1 MKKIFLSVLAI
12 AAMATTANAQLWL
25 GGSVNFSHSGGT
37 LKTGSSDVDKPSSNS
52 FTLAPMVGFALNDQL
67 SVGGE
72 VSLTSST
79 LKSDADFTGVDEKTS
94 TLAISVTPF
103 ARYTFAKFN
112 KLGVLAEAGLPIR
125 SITQKQETGG
135 NSVKG
140 DPLTYFGLY
149 VKPVLFYNLN
159 DHFQLECGLD
169 FMSLNAGHL
178 VKKDKDDSDKKET
191 TNTFS
196 FGADTHNVVTVGN
209 ITIGFIY
216 KL

>member
-25 GGSVNFSHSGGT
+25 GGSVNFSHSGGAM
-37 LKTGSSDVDKPSSNS
+37 KTKDSDVDKPKNNS

-67 SVGGE
+67 SIGGE
-72 VSLTSST
+72 VSLISST
-79 LKSDADFTGVDEKTS
+79 LKSKADFTGDDEKAS
-94 TLAISVTPF
+94 SLAISVTPF
-103 ARYTFAKFN
+103 ARYTFVEFN

-125 SITQKQETGG
+125 SITSKQETNG
-135 NSVKG
+135 NTVKG
-140 DPLTYFGLY
+140 NPVSYFGLY

-169 FMSLNAGHL
+169 FMSLNAGHW
-178 VKKDKDDSDKKET
+178 VTKDKDDSDKKET
-191 TNTFS
+191 TNSFN
-196 FGADTHNVVTVGN
+196 FGANTNNVVTVGN